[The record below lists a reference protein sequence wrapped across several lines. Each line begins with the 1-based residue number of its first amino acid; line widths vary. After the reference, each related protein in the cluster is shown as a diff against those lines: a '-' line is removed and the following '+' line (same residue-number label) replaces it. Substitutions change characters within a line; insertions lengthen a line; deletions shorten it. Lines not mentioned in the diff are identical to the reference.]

1 MVLVVRDFSAN
12 ASKSNAGR
20 GRVIGSARIA
30 TWLLADVMRFAVLLL
45 VFAG

>member
-12 ASKSNAGR
+12 ATKSNAGR
-20 GRVIGSARIA
+20 GRVIGPVKIA

-45 VFAG
+45 IFAG

>member
-1 MVLVVRDFSAN
+1 MVLAVRDFSAN
-12 ASKSNAGR
+12 ARKSDAGG
-20 GRVIGSARIA
+20 GRVIGPVKIA